1 MRALSKEAE
10 NKLISAIERAAAL
23 VNEGATP
30 NAAII
35 KSASDANIP
44 AGHINLMVHAYNT
57 GRTTKQREQ
66 GESATEKSADF
77 QLADANAV
85 MSALYPAQVKTSAEL
100 VRDSIVSTEYAV
112 SPAGFIARRNADLQ
126 KAAAAQTAL
135 PAPTFVPAP
144 RDEHSAARRTYSQK
158 MAEKRAAEELRRVAS
173 VAYQKAAVDM
183 EAVCQYFRVP
193 GNMSFGDAL
202 RETGL
207 RLGDEGVAV
216 LKRAAAVYPQLE
228 KQADTGTHH
237 FGDKGPYALVQNVL
251 ESLEAYN
258 EAQGRVVEPKTA
270 SAEIGKKNA
279 PTFITD
285 SILYD
290 PKTAPLALKVA
301 AVVDKKP
308 KKSEGAPSA
317 PLNSFGGAMAS
328 LGKVMGPGAALAK
341 SDADT
346 DPSDQKR
353 KAFMSMSGAD
363 HENKLQQIKSRGVL
377 NDLILNDPVISGYDP
392 AEIATAYNQI
402 AEMAPNF
409 TGQSAAMQALLRKRL
424 EAGQLAD
431 FDVKQLIEME
441 KLRAESLKS
450 NLEAQQK
457 ARELL

>member
-10 NKLISAIERAAAL
+10 HKLIGAIERAAAL

-30 NAAII
+30 NSAII
-35 KSASDANIP
+35 KSAADANIP

-66 GESATEKSADF
+66 GESALEKAADF
-77 QLADANAV
+77 QLADANVV
-85 MSALYPAQVKTSAEL
+85 MAALYPAQVKTSADIA
-100 VRDSIVSTEYAV
+100 RDSIVSTEYAV
-112 SPAGFIARRNADLQ
+112 SPVGFIARRNSELQ
-126 KAAAAQTAL
+126 KAAAAQTPL

-144 RDEHSAARRTYSQK
+144 RDEHSAARRAYSQK
-158 MAEKRAAEELRRVAS
+158 IAEKRAAEESRRLATA
-173 VAYQKAAVDM
+173 AYQKAAVAM
-183 EAVCQYFRVP
+183 EAVCEYFRMP

-202 RETGL
+202 RETEL
-207 RLGDEGVAV
+207 RLGTEGVSV

-228 KQADTGTHH
+228 KQADTGVSH
-237 FGDKGPYALVQNVL
+237 FGDKGPYSLVQNVL
-251 ESLEAYN
+251 DALDDYN
-258 EAQGRVVEPKTA
+258 IAQNNIITQK
-270 SAEIGKKNA
+270 SATEFIKKEA
-279 PTFITD
+279 PTFLTG

-301 AVVDKKP
+301 AVADKKP

-317 PLNSFGGAMAS
+317 PLNSFGGTMAN
-328 LGKVMGPGAALAK
+328 LGKIMGPGAALAK
-341 SDADT
+341 NEADT
-346 DPSDQKR
+346 DPADQKR